1 MSYLTE
7 PAEVLHRELIAA
19 LEDQGFSYNPLRMNW
34 TEYLATALGQP
45 NAYLFKSEGQL
56 LTELDAAYGGALS
69 HLRVSIAHLVDDV
82 AANIGAG
89 GGGGSPNR
97 IVFNGQPVV
106 FNSNPIVYT
115 PPA

>member
-1 MSYLTE
+1 MS
-7 PAEVLHRELIAA
+7 
-19 LEDQGFSYNPLRMNW
+19 GFS
-34 TEYLATALGQP
+34 LAPAFSLGL
-45 NAYLFKSEGQL
+45 AS
-56 LTELDAAYGGALS
+56 
-69 HLRVSIAHLVDDV
+69 